1 MYTHRANIILF
12 CILRLHLSFAKEAA
26 SELPELLFYSNRRSW
41 FSSFQEE
48 FDLEVYHGFGEFLKV
63 TE

>member
-1 MYTHRANIILF
+1 MYTHRVNIMLF
-12 CILRLHLSFAKEAA
+12 CILRPHLSFAKEAA
-26 SELPELLFYSNRRSW
+26 SESPELLFYSNKRSW